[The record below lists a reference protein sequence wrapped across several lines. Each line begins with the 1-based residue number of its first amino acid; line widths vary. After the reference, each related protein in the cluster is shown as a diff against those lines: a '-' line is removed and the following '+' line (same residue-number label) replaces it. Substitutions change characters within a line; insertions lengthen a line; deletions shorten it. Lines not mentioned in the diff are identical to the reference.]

1 MILVFLHKYNNTPCL
16 ILIFV
21 LYYLLMMVRYK
32 TRSHCTVFRV
42 CIFLYY
48 IWVSHFVYDRDP
60 IQNCFGFR
68 HVEETAA
75 IIETLGKLV
84 SHTEIKAKV
93 IVKKKRGVGWG
104 RGYSEVAL
112 DCIVDYSTALFLF
125 VDSLNYSLHVT
136 IVDTMHYWTVLQFY
150 STLS

>member
-1 MILVFLHKYNNTPCL
+1 MFEFL
-16 ILIFV
+16 ILYMIETQFEIV
-21 LYYLLMMVRYK
+21 
-32 TRSHCTVFRV
+32 
-42 CIFLYY
+42 
-48 IWVSHFVYDRDP
+48 
-60 IQNCFGFR
+60 FGFR
-68 HVEETAA
+68 HVEEAAA

-93 IVKKKRGVGWG
+93 IVKKKRGLGWG
-104 RGYSEVAL
+104 GYYWFPEVAL
-112 DCIVDYSTALFLF
+112 DCMVDYSTALYLF